1 MTCTTAQAW
10 TQETAGLSD
19 GIGITQAAAVNN
31 VVSPTDVAIA
41 ARTSGVFSANELQ
54 SALLVETLIEV
65 VYPAGKGAIG
75 IRGSEAPLSWEHTE
89 PPISVDGDVH
99 LSASFCA
106 RTTSPS

>member
-1 MTCTTAQAW
+1 
-10 TQETAGLSD
+10 LSD